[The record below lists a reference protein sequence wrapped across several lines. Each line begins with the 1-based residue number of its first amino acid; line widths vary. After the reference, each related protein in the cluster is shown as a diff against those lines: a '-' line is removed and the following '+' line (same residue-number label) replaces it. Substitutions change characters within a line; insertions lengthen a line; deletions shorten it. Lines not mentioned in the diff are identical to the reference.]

1 MYKYSFA
8 TLYTTLQRAGPL
20 CGCPEDVANL
30 DKSVQ
35 HPAHTVTPQTDL
47 VVTCISSKDLHL
59 SKQSGSIMSLPSRLW
74 ALVLSE
80 REKMLPVSDLI
91 IT

>member
-1 MYKYSFA
+1 MYNTPES
-8 TLYTTLQRAGPL
+8 RAF
-20 CGCPEDVANL
+20 VWM
-30 DKSVQ
+30 
-35 HPAHTVTPQTDL
+35 PQTDL
-47 VVTCISSKDLHL
+47 MVTCISSKDLHL

>member
-35 HPAHTVTPQTDL
+35 HPAHTIKPPDGSRGHLYQQQGSSSLKTIWIHNVITEQTL
-47 VVTCISSKDLHL
+47 GTGAFRERKDATGL
-59 SKQSGSIMSLPSRLW
+59 
-74 ALVLSE
+74 
-80 REKMLPVSDLI
+80 
-91 IT
+91 